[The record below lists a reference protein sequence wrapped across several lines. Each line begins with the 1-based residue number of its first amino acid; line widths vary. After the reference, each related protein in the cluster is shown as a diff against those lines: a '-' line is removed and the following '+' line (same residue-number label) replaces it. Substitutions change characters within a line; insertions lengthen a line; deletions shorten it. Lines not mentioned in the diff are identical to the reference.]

1 MVMISSFCSSVYR
14 VMEGQ
19 CGLALRV
26 SAASES
32 KLDINSSA
40 KFGDVIDGG
49 KYSCAIAKTIQTLTT
64 RLDSG
69 GR

>member
-1 MVMISSFCSSVYR
+1 MISSFCSSVYR
-14 VMEGQ
+14 VTKGQ
-19 CGLALRV
+19 CGLTLRV

-49 KYSCAIAKTIQTLTT
+49 KYSCVIAKTIQALTT
-64 RLDSG
+64 RLESC
-69 GR
+69 GRQQ